1 MLEIDISRNVRRFA
15 RRFAAGFGLL
25 FVGVAG
31 TAWYLAMESRT
42 TELYDAR
49 VTGSYLSV
57 KSWTAGTVE
66 KLLVSDGQP
75 LKAGDKVAEIRVRVT
90 EEEIAELEKNVT
102 VMEQNLRT
110 LEQGVPVQKPVYA
123 DGAGDSEKMAQM
135 QHLYEVGAI
144 SAAELA
150 QARTVYGG
158 GRGQVVMETTYE
170 PADENTLKQAR
181 RRLEQARSA
190 LVQARGQRGAT
201 TVTTPVGGT
210 ALLLEVGAGSEVLP
224 GQPIIAVGDVERLVL
239 TAPVTPEKAGKLTPG
254 MYARYKLAGKER
266 SGVILAVEKS
276 EKTEGKGPE
285 PADGENFY
293 PERNWRVIISL
304 PREEGFWPRPGAATT
319 VKISL

>member
-1 MLEIDISRNVRRFA
+1 MSEIDISQNVSRFA
-15 RRFAAGFGLL
+15 RKCAVGFGLL
-25 FVGVAG
+25 FIGVAG
-31 TAWYLAMESRT
+31 TAWYLAVGSRT

-57 KSWTAGTVE
+57 TSWTAGTVE
-66 KLLVSDGQP
+66 KLLVSDGQR
-75 LKAGDKVAEIRVRVT
+75 LKAGDKVAEIKVRVT

-123 DGAGDSEKMAQM
+123 DSAGDSEKMTQM

-144 SAAELA
+144 SAAELTK
-150 QARTVYGG
+150 ARSAYGG
-158 GRGQVVMETTYE
+158 GRGQVVMETAYE

-181 RRLEQARSA
+181 RRLEQAQSA
-190 LVQARGQRGAT
+190 LVQARSQLGAT
-201 TVTTPVGGT
+201 TVTTPIGGT
-210 ALLLEVGAGSEVLP
+210 AMLLEVGAGSEVLP

-239 TAPVTPEKAGKLTPG
+239 MAPVTPEKAEKLTPG

-266 SGVILAVEKS
+266 AGVILAVEKS
-276 EKTEGKGPE
+276 EKAEGKDPE
-285 PADGENFY
+285 PVNGENFD

-304 PREEGFWPRPGAATT
+304 PREEGFRPRPGAVTT

>member
-1 MLEIDISRNVRRFA
+1 MLEIDISQNVRRFA

-25 FVGVAG
+25 FIGVAG
-31 TAWYLAMESRT
+31 TAWYLAVASRT

-66 KLLVSDGQP
+66 KLLVSDGQL
-75 LKAGDKVAEIRVRVT
+75 LKAGDKVAEIKVRVT

-110 LEQGVPVQKPVYA
+110 LEQGVPMQKPVYA
-123 DGAGDSEKMAQM
+123 DSAGDSEKMAQM

-150 QARTVYGG
+150 QARAAYGG

-190 LVQARGQRGAT
+190 LVQARSHLGAT

-276 EKTEGKGPE
+276 EKTEGNGSE
-285 PADGENFY
+285 PVDGENFD
-293 PERNWRVIISL
+293 PERSWRVIISL

>member
-1 MLEIDISRNVRRFA
+1 MPEIDISQNVRRFA
-15 RRFAAGFGLL
+15 RKCAVGFGLL

-31 TAWYLAMESRT
+31 AAWYLAVESRT

-66 KLLVSDGQP
+66 KLLVSDGQS
-75 LKAGDKVAEIRVRVT
+75 LKAGDKVAEIKVRVT

-123 DGAGDSEKMAQM
+123 EGAGDSEKMARM

-150 QARTVYGG
+150 QARAAYG

-170 PADENTLKQAR
+170 PADENALKQAR

-190 LVQARGQRGAT
+190 LVQARSQRGAT

-224 GQPIIAVGDVERLVL
+224 GQPVIAVGDVERLVL

-266 SGVILAVEKS
+266 SGVILSVEKS
-276 EKTEGKGPE
+276 EKTEGNGSE
-285 PADGENFY
+285 PVDGENFD